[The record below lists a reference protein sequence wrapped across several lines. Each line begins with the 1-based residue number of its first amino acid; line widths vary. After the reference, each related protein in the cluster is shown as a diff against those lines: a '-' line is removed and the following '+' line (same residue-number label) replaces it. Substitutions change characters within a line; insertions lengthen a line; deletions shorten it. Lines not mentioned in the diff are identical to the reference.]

1 VPSLPTSAR
10 LRRILLAYTVNELG
24 TWFGYVALAV
34 AVYDHTHSA
43 VAVAG
48 LLIAGRLFPALLTP
62 ALVARAEASTAR
74 GGLSR
79 LYAIEVLTSLA
90 LAVQLPH
97 LMLPAV
103 LVLVAIDGTAALAA
117 NALLRAAVAHIA
129 AEEASA
135 LSGQPGALEHPL
147 VAASSAAPQTSGL
160 PGAQASPEEVE
171 IAQRKANAA
180 LNVAFTGAVT
190 LGPALAGVF
199 VAAAG
204 GQAALYL
211 DAATF
216 AICAVL
222 LLDVR
227 PHIEEAAATVRER
240 LRAAWEYL
248 HEVPQLR
255 ALLLTEAVAVV
266 FFASAEPIEIVF
278 AKQTLHAGNTGF
290 GLLLATW
297 GLGMIA
303 GSVFFARAVRRPLG
317 PMLVVGTLVVGLSYI
332 GLAAAPTLA
341 LACAACVF
349 GGAGNSVQWPALI
362 SAVQKL
368 TPSALQG
375 RLMGAVE
382 SIGGLCPAIGFSLG
396 GAVTA
401 LSSPRVALLIAG
413 IVATGLTGVFMR
425 VTMHGLALPDTDD
438 SARMGAAGGETPS
451 YSGALG
457 SAVGSAGLEGLAAL
471 NPEHLPSPRV
481 RVSEGGP

>member
-1 VPSLPTSAR
+1 VPSLPQSAK
-10 LRRILLAYTVNELG
+10 LRRILLAYTLNELG
-24 TWFGYVALAV
+24 TWFAYVALAV

-43 VAVAG
+43 IAVAG
-48 LLIAGRLFPALLTP
+48 LFIAGRLFPALLTP
-62 ALVARAEASTAR
+62 ALVARVEASKGR

-79 LYAIEVLTSLA
+79 LYAIEVLTSVLLA
-90 LAVQLPH
+90 LQLPH

-103 LVLVAIDGTAALAA
+103 LLLVAIDGTAALAA

-129 AEEASA
+129 AAEN
-135 LSGQPGALEHPL
+135 
-147 VAASSAAPQTSGL
+147 
-160 PGAQASPEEVE
+160 PEEVE
-171 IAQRKANAA
+171 VAQRKANAA

-222 LLDVR
+222 LIDVR
-227 PHIEEAAATVRER
+227 LYIEETAATVRER

-255 ALLLTEAVAVV
+255 ALLLLEAVAVV
-266 FFASAEPIEIVF
+266 FFASAEPIEIIY
-278 AKQTLHAGNTGF
+278 AKQTLNAGNGGF

-297 GLGMIA
+297 GVGMVI

-317 PMLVVGTLVVGLSYI
+317 PMLVGGTLIVGLSYI

-341 LACAACVF
+341 IACAACVV

-401 LSSPRVALLIAG
+401 LSSPRVALLMAG
-413 IVATGLTGVFMR
+413 LVATGLTGVFVR
-425 VTMHGLALPDTDD
+425 VTSNGLHLPDTDGAQGTAA
-438 SARMGAAGGETPS
+438 SGAPPGGVGAA
-451 YSGALG
+451 SGADRAG
-457 SAVGSAGLEGLAAL
+457 VIGRSVGASSLEGLAAL
-471 NPEHLPSPRV
+471 DPEHLPSPRV
-481 RVSEGGP
+481 GAAERGP

>member
-48 LLIAGRLFPALLTP
+48 LFIAGRLFPALLTP
-62 ALVARAEASTAR
+62 ALVARVEASTAR

-79 LYAIEVLTSLA
+79 LYAAEVLTSLA

-97 LMLPAV
+97 LMLPVV

-117 NALLRAAVAHIA
+117 NALLRATVAHIA
-129 AEEASA
+129 AEEASG
-135 LSGQPGALEHPL
+135 LGQ
-147 VAASSAAPQTSGL
+147 VAALDRQRAGAPPAS
-160 PGAQASPEEVE
+160 PAASPEDIEV
-171 IAQRKANAA
+171 AQRKANAA

-222 LLDVR
+222 LLDIR

-255 ALLLTEAVAVV
+255 ALLITEAVAVV

-341 LACAACVF
+341 IACAACVF
-349 GGAGNSVQWPALI
+349 GGAGNSVQWPSLI
-362 SAVQKL
+362 SAVQKM

-401 LSSPRVALLIAG
+401 LSSPRVALLMAG
-413 IVATGLTGVFMR
+413 VVATGLTGVFMR
-425 VTMHGLALPDTDD
+425 ITMNGLPRP
-438 SARMGAAGGETPS
+438 ARLGVLEAQGAALKDDV
-451 YSGALG
+451 A
-457 SAVGSAGLEGLAAL
+457 
-471 NPEHLPSPRV
+471 
-481 RVSEGGP
+481 

>member
-1 VPSLPTSAR
+1 MPSLPKSAR

-48 LLIAGRLFPALLTP
+48 LFIAGRLFPALLTP
-62 ALVARAEASTAR
+62 ALVARVEASTGR

-79 LYAIEVLTSLA
+79 LYAIEVVTSVALA
-90 LAVQLPH
+90 LQLPN

-129 AEEASA
+129 AEEAPALDDRASA
-135 LSGQPGALEHPL
+135 PGRSRL
-147 VAASSAAPQTSGL
+147 AATASAPQRSEWTA
-160 PGAQASPEEVE
+160 AQASPEEVE
-171 IAQRKANAA
+171 VAQRKANAA

-190 LGPALAGVF
+190 LGPALAGGF
-199 VAAAG
+199 VAVAG

-211 DAATF
+211 DACTF

-266 FFASAEPIEIVF
+266 FFASAEPIEIIY
-278 AKQTLHAGNTGF
+278 AKQTLHAGNGGF

-297 GLGMIA
+297 GLGMVA

-341 LACAACVF
+341 IACAACVV

-401 LSSPRVALLIAG
+401 LSSPRVSLLMAG

-438 SARMGAAGGETPS
+438 NVQTGGMGDETSS
-451 YSGALG
+451 YSDACG
-457 SAVGSAGLEGLAAL
+457 SAVGNAGLEGLAAL

>member
-1 VPSLPTSAR
+1 VPSLPKSAR

-43 VAVAG
+43 IAVAV
-48 LLIAGRLFPALLTP
+48 LFIAGRLFPALLTP
-62 ALVARAEASTAR
+62 ALVARVESFR
-74 GGLSR
+74 RGGGLSR
-79 LYAIEVLTSLA
+79 LYAIEAVTSVLLA
-90 LAVQLPH
+90 LQLPN
-97 LMLPAV
+97 LMLLAV
-103 LVLVAIDGTAALAA
+103 LVLVAIDGTAGLAA

-129 AEEASA
+129 AQEN
-135 LSGQPGALEHPL
+135 
-147 VAASSAAPQTSGL
+147 
-160 PGAQASPEEVE
+160 PEEVE
-171 IAQRKANAA
+171 VAQRKANAW

-211 DAATF
+211 DAASF
-216 AICAVL
+216 AICAAL
-222 LLDVR
+222 LLDLR
-227 PHIEEAAATVRER
+227 PHIEETAATVRER

-266 FFASAEPIEIVF
+266 FFASAEPIEIVYV
-278 AKQTLHAGNTGF
+278 KQTLHAGNGGF

-297 GLGMIA
+297 GLGMVA
-303 GSVFFARAVRRPLG
+303 GSLFFARAVRRPLG
-317 PMLVVGTLVVGLSYI
+317 PMLAGGTLVVGLSYI

-341 LACAACVF
+341 VACVACVV
-349 GGAGNSVQWPALI
+349 GGAGNSVQWPSLI

-401 LSSPRVALLIAG
+401 LSSPRVALLMAG
-413 IVATGLTGVFMR
+413 LVATGLTGVFLR
-425 VTMHGLALPDTDD
+425 VTGNGLSLPETNL
-438 SARMGAAGGETPS
+438 AGGEAGPTDVM
-451 YSGALG
+451 A
-457 SAVGSAGLEGLAAL
+457 AAASAGGLESLAAL
-471 NPEHLPSPRV
+471 NTEHLPNPRV
-481 RVSEGGP
+481 GIAERGP

>member
-1 VPSLPTSAR
+1 MPSLPKSAR
-10 LRRILLAYTVNELG
+10 QRRILLAYTVNELG

-43 VAVAG
+43 IAVAG
-48 LLIAGRLFPALLTP
+48 LFIAGRLFPALLTP
-62 ALVARAEASTAR
+62 ALVARVESSKGR

-79 LYAIEVLTSLA
+79 LYAIEVLTSVLLA
-90 LAVQLPH
+90 LQLPH

-103 LVLVAIDGTAALAA
+103 LLLVAIDGTAALAA

-129 AEEASA
+129 AEEN
-135 LSGQPGALEHPL
+135 
-147 VAASSAAPQTSGL
+147 
-160 PGAQASPEEVE
+160 PEEVE
-171 IAQRKANAA
+171 VAQRKANAA

-222 LLDVR
+222 LIDVR
-227 PHIEEAAATVRER
+227 PYIEETAATVRER
-240 LRAAWEYL
+240 LKAAWEYL

-255 ALLLTEAVAVV
+255 SLLLLEAVAVV
-266 FFASAEPIEIVF
+266 FFASAEPIEIIY
-278 AKQTLHAGNTGF
+278 AKQTLNAGNGGF

-297 GLGMIA
+297 GVGMVI
-303 GSVFFARAVRRPLG
+303 GSVFFARAVRKPLG
-317 PMLVVGTLVVGLSYI
+317 PMLVGGTLIVGLSYI
-332 GLAAAPTLA
+332 GLAVAPTLA
-341 LACAACVF
+341 IACAACVV

-401 LSSPRVALLIAG
+401 LSSPRVALLLAG
-413 IVATGLTGVFMR
+413 LVATGLTGLFLR
-425 VTMHGLALPDTDD
+425 VTVNGLQLPETD
-438 SARMGAAGGETPS
+438 GAQAGDGSGTPLAGAEATPQAGRAEAPRRTVGA
-451 YSGALG
+451 GALE
-457 SAVGSAGLEGLAAL
+457 SLAEL
-471 NPEHLPSPRV
+471 NPEHLPNPRV
-481 RVSEGGP
+481 GVAERGP

>member
-43 VAVAG
+43 IAVAG
-48 LLIAGRLFPALLTP
+48 LFIAGRLFPALLTP
-62 ALVARAEASTAR
+62 ALVARVEASTAR

-79 LYAIEVLTSLA
+79 LYAIEVLTSVA

-129 AEEASA
+129 AEEA
-135 LSGQPGALEHPL
+135 
-147 VAASSAAPQTSGL
+147 
-160 PGAQASPEEVE
+160 PEEVE
-171 IAQRKANAA
+171 VAQRKANAA

-248 HEVPQLR
+248 HDVPQLR
-255 ALLLTEAVAVV
+255 ALLLAEAVAVV
-266 FFASAEPIEIVF
+266 FFASAEPIEILYV
-278 AKQTLHAGNTGF
+278 KQTLHSGNGGF

-297 GLGMIA
+297 GLGMVA
-303 GSVFFARAVRRPLG
+303 GSVFFARAVHRPLG
-317 PMLVVGTLVVGLSYI
+317 PMLVIGTLVVGLSYI

-341 LACAACVF
+341 IACAACVF

-368 TPSALQG
+368 TPSELQG

-425 VTMHGLALPDTDD
+425 ITMDGLPRPT
-438 SARMGAAGGETPS
+438 RMGVLDAQS
-451 YSGALG
+451 
-457 SAVGSAGLEGLAAL
+457 AAL
-471 NPEHLPSPRV
+471 KDDV
-481 RVSEGGP
+481 A

>member
-1 VPSLPTSAR
+1 VPSLPKSAR

-48 LLIAGRLFPALLTP
+48 LFIAGRLFPALLTP
-62 ALVARAEASTAR
+62 ALVARVEASTAR

-79 LYAIEVLTSLA
+79 LYAIEVLASVALA
-90 LAVQLPH
+90 LQLPH
-97 LMLPAV
+97 LLLPAV

-129 AEEASA
+129 AEEA
-135 LSGQPGALEHPL
+135 
-147 VAASSAAPQTSGL
+147 
-160 PGAQASPEEVE
+160 PEDVEV
-171 IAQRKANAA
+171 AQRRANAA

-190 LGPALAGVF
+190 IGPALAGVF

-216 AICAVL
+216 AICAAL
-222 LLDVR
+222 LLDLR
-227 PHIEEAAATVRER
+227 PHIEEAAATVRQR

-266 FFASAEPIEIVF
+266 FFASAEPIEIVY

-297 GLGMIA
+297 GLGMVA

-317 PMLVVGTLVVGLSYI
+317 PMLVGGTLVVGLSYI

-341 LACAACVF
+341 VACVACVV

-362 SAVQKL
+362 SAVQKM

-375 RLMGAVE
+375 RLMGTVE

-401 LSSPRVALLIAG
+401 LSSPRVALLMAG
-413 IVATGLTGVFMR
+413 LVATGLTGVFLR
-425 VTMHGLALPDTDD
+425 VTMDGLPRP
-438 SARMGAAGGETPS
+438 AR
-451 YSGALG
+451 LG
-457 SAVGSAGLEGLAAL
+457 VLEAQSAAL
-471 NPEHLPSPRV
+471 KDDV
-481 RVSEGGP
+481 A